1 MRFAIFSFPDPAED
15 RSAPFFHV
23 QTTGL
28 PRGRRGAIFAGP
40 WKGARFLVAP
50 GERRAFL
57 KPLGS
62 KRTLPRYTTAFC
74 PEARWE
80 RPPVFSCRAAGEA
93 AHRVPGPGTGSTWKE
108 AVTRAPPWG
117 RLTRVRRPPCFSHRE
132 RQMYRPKPKCSSPWG
147 EGELSPR

>member
-28 PRGRRGAIFAGP
+28 LRGRRGAIFAGP

-50 GERRAFL
+50 GERRGFL
-57 KPLGS
+57 KLIGS
-62 KRTLPRYTTAFC
+62 KKKRCRVTRQRFC
-74 PEARWE
+74 TEARRE
-80 RPPVFSCRAAGEA
+80 TACFFLPGPGGA

-117 RLTRVRRPPCFSHRE
+117 RLARVRRPPCFSHRE